1 MYVVYY
7 LFVYANLVLTASANE
22 CVLDKSLRRQVTFP
36 GYISSHVSTIGGD
49 LGSSRCPWRLQA
61 AEGRRLRLTI
71 EVFTTSSPD
80 SSSHSAGGLGLDQ
93 GQGNGQLQARGIVNR
108 AAGCFDVAT
117 VTEGGKATR
126 VLSCQI
132 SQRLQNELHVS
143 SGQRETWTSTGNAL
157 TVELM
162 LDELR
167 SHNAGLIIKYEGKL
181 LMQCHHMYS
190 ISGHMI
196 KKGERGTVDAKA

>member
-1 MYVVYY
+1 
-7 LFVYANLVLTASANE
+7 
-22 CVLDKSLRRQVTFP
+22 
-36 GYISSHVSTIGGD
+36 
-49 LGSSRCPWRLQA
+49 
-61 AEGRRLRLTI
+61 
-71 EVFTTSSPD
+71 VFTTSSAD
-80 SSSHSAGGLGLDQ
+80 SSSNSVGGLGLDQ
-93 GQGNGQLQARGIVNR
+93 GQGNGQLQARGNVNR

-117 VTEGGKATR
+117 VAEGSKATR

-157 TVELM
+157 AVELM

-181 LMQCHHMYS
+181 LVQC
-190 ISGHMI
+190 
-196 KKGERGTVDAKA
+196 